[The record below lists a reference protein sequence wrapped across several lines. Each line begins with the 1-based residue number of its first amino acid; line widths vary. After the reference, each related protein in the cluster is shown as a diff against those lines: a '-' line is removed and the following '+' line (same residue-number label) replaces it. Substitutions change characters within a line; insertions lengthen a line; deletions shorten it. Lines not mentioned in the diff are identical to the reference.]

1 MDADLAGHRPGCGRR
16 EVKLRM
22 HRNRGFTLIEV
33 LVSLAIFAIL
43 AALSYGALSQT
54 LDSAEMLN
62 DRMDRLQAIQRTIR
76 LLSEDLQQLSP
87 RPIRDEL
94 GEGLSPALDTGFQSG
109 FAIELTHGGWSNPIV
124 LPRSTMQRSAYR
136 IEEDEL
142 IRYHWMVLDRTLAN
156 EPVSVTLLDGVEAI
170 LFRFLQ
176 ANGEWVEQWPP
187 TNQPGP
193 MGARQ
198 RPRAVEI
205 ILTLTGEGEITRLL
219 EVAP

>member
-1 MDADLAGHRPGCGRR
+1 MNGRR
-16 EVKLRM
+16 RKIRA
-22 HRNRGFTLIEV
+22 FTLIEV

-43 AALSYGALSQT
+43 AGLAYGALSQT
-54 LDSAEMLN
+54 LDSAELLN

-94 GEGLSPALDTGFQSG
+94 GEAIGPALDAGFQSG
-109 FAIELTHGGWSNPIV
+109 FALELTHGGWSNPIV
-124 LPRSTMQRSAYR
+124 LPRGTLQRSAYR

-142 IRYHWMVLDRTLAN
+142 IRYHWRVLDRTLAN
-156 EPVSVTLLDGVEAI
+156 VPVSVALLDGVESI

-176 ANGEWVEQWPP
+176 TNGEWTEQWPP
-187 TNQPGP
+187 SNRPGAL
-193 MGARQ
+193 GARQ

-205 ILTLTGEGEITRLL
+205 ILTLAGEGEITRLL